1 MTPGSERYHAS
12 LGSPARRQ
20 VLAVLQE
27 ASGPLD
33 AAAVAARLGLHV
45 TTARFHLDQLVAAG
59 LAVREVA
66 AERRRGR
73 PRILFA
79 IAGPA
84 RDEHSREQLIRVLA
98 DALAHRDDASALA
111 RRAGAQ
117 WADELGAIG
126 AVDPVPVLLGTL
138 ERIGF
143 DPDPDP
149 ELDPATGGPSI
160 RLRACPFRAAARAHP
175 EVVCGVHRGLI
186 DRMLEPTDTRAR
198 LRPFVEPDLCLV
210 ALESSSPAL
219 SR

>member
-1 MTPGSERYHAS
+1 GSAPMTPGSERYHAS

-111 RRAGAQ
+111 RRAGA
-117 WADELGAIG
+117 
-126 AVDPVPVLLGTL
+126 
-138 ERIGF
+138 
-143 DPDPDP
+143 
-149 ELDPATGGPSI
+149 
-160 RLRACPFRAAARAHP
+160 
-175 EVVCGVHRGLI
+175 
-186 DRMLEPTDTRAR
+186 
-198 LRPFVEPDLCLV
+198 
-210 ALESSSPAL
+210 
-219 SR
+219 